1 MRVLAYNQG
10 AAGAG
15 MQGAASLDASL
26 QVGLGAQPGI
36 ELTFL
41 SAPPSR
47 LPQKLLARPWWPLS
61 EIDLDW
67 HTARWHAVEAVKA
80 RGAVL
85 ERIRSEGRPD
95 ALLVNSHV
103 VAFRLDDVMAE
114 VPTFLHVDVG
124 IQAWNDMAIWRA
136 KRRHSEWT
144 LRPSLR
150 AEASTLAAAT
160 RVLAWSQWAADQ
172 VKRIAPSAR
181 TTVWHPGLDTSLYAP
196 AERRP
201 AARPSVLF
209 VGGRFEQK
217 GGNRLLTA
225 LGPSLGREIDLH
237 VVAPV
242 RLEPRPGLTVHHLG
256 RSDPVLLDLL
266 QQSTVLALPTSG
278 DSVPWALLEAMA
290 CGTPVVASTVGAIP
304 EMLEDGRSG
313 VLCPADDVSLLRE
326 RILDLIGDPVG
337 RKALGERGRARVVAH
352 YDAVTN
358 GARLAELLRG
368 RAPAPGD
375 DAHG

>member
-26 QVGLGAQPGI
+26 QVGLGTQPGI

-67 HTARWHAVEAVKA
+67 HTARWHAVEAAKA

-103 VAFRLDDVMAE
+103 VAFRLHDVMAE

-124 IQAWNDMAIWRA
+124 VQAWNDMAIWRA

-160 RVLAWSQWAADQ
+160 HVLVWTQWAEAQ
-172 VKRIAPSAR
+172 VRSVAPSAR
-181 TTVWHPGLDTSLYAP
+181 TMVWHPGLDTSRYAP
-196 AERRP
+196 AERRL

-209 VGGRFEQK
+209 IGGRFEQK
-217 GGNRLLTA
+217 GGNRLLAA
-225 LGPSLGREIDLH
+225 LGPSLGKEIDLH
-237 VVAPV
+237 VVTPAKV
-242 RLEPRPGLTVHHLG
+242 EPRPGLTVHRLG

-278 DSVPWALLEAMA
+278 DANPWVLLEAMA

-304 EMLEDGRSG
+304 EMLEHGRSG

-337 RKALGERGRARVVAH
+337 RKALGARGRARVLAH

-358 GARLAELLRG
+358 GARLAELLRPS
-368 RAPAPGD
+368 APAPGD
-375 DAHG
+375 AARG